1 MKHTILVVDDE
12 RDNTE
17 ALERLFRRKYQVLK
31 ALSGPDALKILASHP
46 NIPLIISDQR
56 MPDMTGVQFL
66 EKSIK
71 THPNTMRILLT
82 GFTDIES
89 VIEAINSGQVY
100 RYLTKP
106 WDPIDLKATVDRAI
120 ERFELSQEI
129 IRQNKELSVLDK
141 AKDQFMILINHEL
154 KTPLTSILSFLSLL
168 KESGL
173 NDEQEMYTNRIETG
187 AFRLQKLI
195 NQSLRLIQA
204 EAGKIEIKAQKTS
217 LKNLKA
223 QVTDSKFI
231 QDISDKKQNFEILLN
246 EENEAIFDLEIIGS
260 CLLEL
265 LQNAHRF
272 SPEGASLQL
281 KSKDQGDQIRI
292 CLTNT
297 QVSMDQDI
305 IDKVLKPF
313 SLNEDIMNHS
323 KGLGLGLTL
332 TNALLKTHKT
342 ELNIKSEDHCV
353 SVCFSLQKIEG

>member
-31 ALSGPDALKILASHP
+31 ALSGPEALKLLASHP

-56 MPDMTGVQFL
+56 MPEMTGVQFL
-66 EKSIK
+66 EKSIE
-71 THPNTMRILLT
+71 THPDAMRILLT

-120 ERFELSQEI
+120 ERFELSQEV

-173 NDEQEMYTNRIETG
+173 NNEQELYAKRIETG
-187 AFRLQKLI
+187 AFRLQKLV

-204 EAGKIEIKAQKTS
+204 EAGHIEIKAQENS
-217 LKNLKA
+217 LKTLKNQITA
-223 QVTDSKFI
+223 SQLPKAIGDKSQTLE
-231 QDISDKKQNFEILLN
+231 ISMN
-246 EENEAIFDLEIIGS
+246 EDDEAIFDIEIIGS
-260 CLLEL
+260 CLIEL
-265 LQNAHRF
+265 LQNAHQF
-272 SPEGASLQL
+272 SPEGATIEL
-281 KSKDQGDQIRI
+281 KVENTEDQMAVSITNNQI
-292 CLTNT
+292 
-297 QVSMDQDI
+297 SMDQEI
-305 IDKVLKPF
+305 INKILKPF

-342 ELNIKSEDHCV
+342 ELHIKSENNCV
-353 SVCFSLQKIEG
+353 SVSFFLQKIQG